1 MQHRNVIR
9 LLETLETKADIFIVM
24 EYASGGDLLSFM
36 KKRRSVN
43 EDEAKVIFRQVVN
56 SVGHCHCRSVLH
68 RDVKLD
74 NILIDSSGRIKLCD
88 FGISRIIT
96 DHREIIREQ
105 CGTPAYISPEIMLDK
120 GYNGFKS
127 DIWSL
132 GIILFALVC
141 GTLPFKATTI
151 DLLKSA
157 ILLGLVNFPE
167 TVTRNGER

>member
-1 MQHRNVIR
+1 
-9 LLETLETKADIFIVM
+9 
-24 EYASGGDLLSFM
+24 
-36 KKRRSVN
+36 
-43 EDEAKVIFRQVVN
+43 
-56 SVGHCHCRSVLH
+56 LH

-74 NILIDSSGRIKLCD
+74 NILIDASGRIKLCD

-96 DHREIIREQ
+96 DYQEIIREQ

-141 GTLPFKATTI
+141 GTLPFKANDI

-157 ILLGLVNFPE
+157 IVSGVVNFPE
-167 TVTRNGER
+167 MVTRNGEREILKLSNDYRDLVGKILVTDPQKRITIPEILSHPWMAGDRPLMMKPNMNKGF